1 MRAYLRGGALSWTA
15 LIFLLLPA
23 CTGGGINAG
32 EKGGLAFIA
41 LAATLVLGCVIMWFI
56 LGREE

>member
-1 MRAYLRGGALSWTA
+1 MTKVHWAGLM
-15 LIFLLLPA
+15 LLLMPA

-32 EKGGLAFIA
+32 EEGGLAFIA
-41 LAATLVLGCVIMWFI
+41 LAATLIVGCAIMWFI

>member
-1 MRAYLRGGALSWTA
+1 MRTRVLEHVAMVVALTSLA
-15 LIFLLLPA
+15 A

-32 EKGGLAFIA
+32 EKGGTAFILMALMLIA
-41 LAATLVLGCVIMWFI
+41 LAAILYFI

>member
-1 MRAYLRGGALSWTA
+1 MKRRVLEQLATVAALTPLA
-15 LIFLLLPA
+15 A

-32 EKGGLAFIA
+32 EKGGTAFILMALMLIA
-41 LAATLVLGCVIMWFI
+41 LAAILYFI

>member
-1 MRAYLRGGALSWTA
+1 MKTRVPEQLAMAGALTSLA
-15 LIFLLLPA
+15 A

-32 EKGGLAFIA
+32 EKGGTAFILMTVMLIA
-41 LAATLVLGCVIMWFI
+41 LVAILYFI

>member
-1 MRAYLRGGALSWTA
+1 MAKLRWTT
-15 LIFLLLPA
+15 LLLLLMPA

-32 EKGGLAFIA
+32 EEGGLAFIA
-41 LAATLVLGCVIMWFI
+41 LAATLIVGCAIMWFI

>member
-1 MRAYLRGGALSWTA
+1 VLEQLAMAAALTSLA
-15 LIFLLLPA
+15 A

-32 EKGGLAFIA
+32 EKGGTAFILMALMLIA
-41 LAATLVLGCVIMWFI
+41 LAAILYFI

>member
-1 MRAYLRGGALSWTA
+1 MARLRWALA
-15 LIFLLLPA
+15 LLLLLPA

-32 EKGGLAFIA
+32 EEGGLAFIA
-41 LAATLVLGCVIMWFI
+41 LAVTLIVGCAIMWLI

>member
-1 MRAYLRGGALSWTA
+1 MTKLRWAALF
-15 LIFLLLPA
+15 FLLLPA

-32 EKGGLAFIA
+32 EEGGLAFIA
-41 LAATLVLGCVIMWFI
+41 LTATLIVGCAIMWFI

>member
-1 MRAYLRGGALSWTA
+1 MTKLRWGTLV
-15 LIFLLLPA
+15 FLLLTG

-32 EKGGLAFIA
+32 EEGGLAFIA
-41 LAATLVLGCVIMWFI
+41 LAATLIVGCAIMWFI